1 MKKRLLILLLSWL
14 PITAFAYPS
23 QILSDYWHYQAFLDA
38 HPEQQ
43 VLTDLL
49 AESVQNRAEPLPLEQ
64 TRPVTISVIYPGQQ
78 VSDYWIRNIK
88 AFEARMHELGIKYQL
103 HQVFTRPSLDT
114 RQQSISLME
123 AVQNKTDYLI
133 FTLDTMRH
141 RKFIDHVL
149 HNSETK
155 VILQNITTPIR
166 HWQGRQPLLY
176 VGFDH
181 EIGAQQ
187 LAEFYQR
194 KRPQGADYAL
204 LYFSEGYIS
213 EARGDSFIHHVKAH
227 FHLAS
232 SYYTTATVESGYQV
246 TLDIVNNNPKI
257 AFLYACST
265 DIALGAAKAL
275 QELERE
281 DIYLNGWGGGSA
293 ELEALQE
300 GRLAVTVM
308 RMNDDT
314 GIAMAEAIKRDLAG
328 LPVPLV
334 YSGEFELV
342 TQETTA
348 EQVERFKQRAFR
360 YSDR

>member
-1 MKKRLLILLLSWL
+1 MKKRLLIVLLSWF
-14 PITAFAYPS
+14 PAAVFAYPS
-23 QILSDYWHYQAFLDA
+23 QLLSDYWSYQAFLEA

-43 VLTDLL
+43 ALTDLL
-49 AESVQNRAEPLPLEQ
+49 AKSVQTRAEPLPLVQ

-78 VSDYWIRNIK
+78 VSDYWVRNIK

-103 HQVFTRPSLDT
+103 HQVFTRPSLDA

-123 AVQNKTDYLI
+123 AMQNKTDYLI

-141 RKFIDHVL
+141 RKFIDHLL
-149 HNSETK
+149 HTSETK

-166 HWQGRQPLLY
+166 DWQGRQPLLY

-181 EIGAQQ
+181 EIGAQH

-194 KRPQGADYAL
+194 KLPQGADYGV

-213 EARGDSFIHHVKAH
+213 EARGDSFIHNVKH
-227 FHLAS
+227 RFHLAS
-232 SYYTTATVESGYQV
+232 SYYTTATMESGYQA
-246 TLDIVNNNPKI
+246 TLDIVSNNPQI
-257 AFLYACST
+257 TFLYACST

-293 ELEALQE
+293 ELEALQD

-314 GIAMAEAIKRDLAG
+314 GIAMAEAIKRDMAG

-342 TQETTA
+342 TQNTA
-348 EQVERFKQRAFR
+348 AEHIERLKQRAFR